1 MAERRRYTKRQK
13 VTAVVAA
20 EMSSTLAAAESTG
33 IPRTT
38 IAYWMEEPEFVTLR
52 QKTREDLADES
63 KALAHKALGEIQRRL
78 GEFEPRDLTVLYGV
92 LTDKSQLLAGHATGR
107 TETKALTD
115 GLNDHEREALRRVVD
130 EAIAEA
136 VA

>member
-1 MAERRRYTKRQK
+1 MPGRRYSQRTKA
-13 VTAVVAA
+13 TAVIAA
-20 EMSSTLAAAESTG
+20 EMASVTAAAESTG

-38 IAYWMEEPEFVTLR
+38 IAYWMEDPEFVALR

-92 LTDKSQLLAGHATGR
+92 LTDKAQLLSGQATGR
-107 TETKALTD
+107 TETRTLTD
-115 GLNDHEREALRRVVD
+115 GLDDHEREALRAVID
-130 EAIAEA
+130 KALAEA